1 MPIVY
6 EITALYRRTV
16 QPKDYESA
24 TAEIGMKAQLEE
36 KDDIDAVAAQLLT
49 NCRDLTLKAVT
60 GKRIDGKSLKE
71 LVGKT
76 KGEVEVKAVE
86 ATGRGISDTPD
97 DRGEALPG
105 DDGEADAA
113 AEKKRLAAEKR
124 KATAAKKKAAAD
136 AAAAAEEVDLPG
148 VEDDGG
154 DYDASA
160 FEDEDAGAEVIST
173 TDLQHFI
180 TGSVSD
186 KKITVLVAKEIM
198 SQFGDG
204 AGRVKDI
211 PEGSRN
217 TVHEEIKKA
226 IAE

>member
-6 EITALYRRTV
+6 EVSALYRRTV
-16 QPKDYESA
+16 QPKEYESA
-24 TAEIGMKAQLEE
+24 TAEIGMKAQLEDG
-36 KDDIDAVAAQLLT
+36 DDIEAVTAQLLT
-49 NCRDLTLKAVT
+49 NCRDLTVRAVT

-71 LVGKT
+71 LVGKSEA
-76 KGEVEVKAVE
+76 EVEVTKKEKA
-86 ATGRGISDTPD
+86 GRDITDKPE
-97 DRGEALPG
+97 DRGEAVPG
-105 DDGEADAA
+105 EEEVETAA
-113 AEKKRLAAEKR
+113 EEKKRLAAEKR
-124 KATAAKKKAAAD
+124 KATAAKKKAAKE
-136 AAAAAEEVDLPG
+136 AAAAEEALLPG
-148 VEDDGG
+148 DEDGG

-160 FEDEDAGAEVIST
+160 FDDVIST

-186 KKITVLVAKEIM
+186 KQITVLVAKEIM

-211 PEGSRN
+211 PEDKRN

-226 IAE
+226 IAGDE